1 MARAQ
6 AKPRLAHTPVKGQ
19 MRIALAVNGSVHT
32 VDVEPR
38 ASLLDALRDGVGL
51 TGAKL
56 GCERGECGA
65 CTVLVR
71 GRPIY
76 SCLALACESQDAPIE
91 TIEGLA
97 NPPEQLHPV
106 QRAFIAADALQ
117 CGFCTPGQILSATAL
132 LRRTPRP
139 TDAEITH
146 AMAGNLCRCGTY
158 PKIRNAIRAAA
169 RATPRP
175 SDR

>member
-1 MARAQ
+1 
-6 AKPRLAHTPVKGQ
+6 

-32 VDVEPR
+32 LDVEPR

-56 GCERGECGA
+56 GCERGECGT

-76 SCLALACESQDAPIE
+76 SCLALACESQHVPIE

-97 NPPEQLHPV
+97 NPPEQLHPI
-106 QRAFIAADALQ
+106 QRAFVAADALQ

-132 LRRTPRP
+132 LRDNPRP
-139 TDAEITH
+139 TDAEIKR

-158 PKIRNAIRAAA
+158 PKIRKAIQAVTRAS
-169 RATPRP
+169 PRP
-175 SDR
+175 SGRPAVRPSE

>member
-1 MARAQ
+1 MHISLTVNRGT
-6 AKPRLAHTPVKGQ
+6 HT
-19 MRIALAVNGSVHT
+19 M
-32 VDVEPR
+32 DVEPR

-51 TGAKL
+51 TGAKH
-56 GCERGECGA
+56 GCDRGECGT
-65 CTVLVR
+65 CTILVD

-76 SCLALACESQDAPIE
+76 GCLALACEYQGRSIE

-97 NPPEQLHPV
+97 DGDELHPL
-106 QRAFIAADALQ
+106 QRAFVAADALQ

-132 LRRTPRP
+132 LRAHRRP

-158 PKIRNAIRAAA
+158 PKIRKAIRLAAEDGGG
-169 RATPRP
+169 R
-175 SDR
+175 

>member
-1 MARAQ
+1 
-6 AKPRLAHTPVKGQ
+6 
-19 MRIALAVNGSVHT
+19 MRITLFVNGSVHT
-32 VDVEPR
+32 LEVEPR

-51 TGAKL
+51 TGAKV
-56 GCERGECGA
+56 GCERGECGT

-76 SCLALACESQDAPIE
+76 SCLALACESQGAPIE

-97 NPPEQLHPV
+97 HPKEQELHPI

-132 LRRTPRP
+132 LRANPRP

-158 PKIRNAIRAAA
+158 PKIRKAIHLAA
-169 RATPRP
+169 RAGGR
-175 SDR
+175 R

>member
-1 MARAQ
+1 
-6 AKPRLAHTPVKGQ
+6 

-32 VDVEPR
+32 LDVEPR
-38 ASLLDALRDGVGL
+38 ASLLDALRDGIGL

-65 CTVLVR
+65 CTVLVG

-97 NPPEQLHPV
+97 TSTELHPI

-132 LRRTPRP
+132 LRDNPRP
-139 TDAEITH
+139 TDAEITR

-158 PKIRNAIRAAA
+158 AKIRKAIRAAT
-169 RATPRP
+169 RASRRP
-175 SDR
+175 SGRPAGRRSE